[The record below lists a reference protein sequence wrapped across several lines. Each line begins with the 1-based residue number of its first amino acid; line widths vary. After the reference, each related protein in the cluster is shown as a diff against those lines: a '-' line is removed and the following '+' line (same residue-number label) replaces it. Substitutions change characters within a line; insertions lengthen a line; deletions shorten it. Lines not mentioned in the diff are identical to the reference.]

1 VQTRV
6 ETHATIALCVATG
19 SAFRKTAAMNGVWVH
34 WAELA
39 ACAAAILLAGTHL
52 ARAGDAIAHHT
63 GLGGSWIGLVMM
75 ATVTSL
81 PELVTG
87 ISSVTV
93 ADVPDIAVGNVLGA
107 CVLNLTMLVPLDALH
122 RKASIYSVA
131 SQGHVLGTAFGVV
144 MLGVVAF
151 GILSATQL
159 DRVLGIGHVGAVSIA
174 LLGLYAVAIRTIFH
188 YERGVHAVS
197 HEEQAPPGLTLAQA
211 VWRYAAAA
219 SVVVAAAL
227 WLPFAASAVAAAMG
241 WSESFVGTL
250 LVAFTT
256 TLPELTVT
264 IVSLRIGALDMAI
277 GNLVGSNLF
286 NLAILGIDDLLYLKG
301 PLLQSVEPSHAMSA
315 TAAAVM
321 AGAVIVALV
330 ARPTARLLNAI
341 GWTSVLIALVYFLN
355 AWLHFRHGG

>member
-1 VQTRV
+1 MT
-6 ETHATIALCVATG
+6 EPWI
-19 SAFRKTAAMNGVWVH
+19 H
-34 WAELA
+34 WLQLA
-39 ACAAAILLAGTHL
+39 ACAAAIFVAGSQL
-52 ARAGDAIAHHT
+52 ARSGDAIARHT
-63 GLGGSWIGLVMM
+63 GLGGSWIGLVLM

-107 CVLNLTMLVPLDALH
+107 CVLNLTMLVVLDALH

-131 SQGHVLGTAFGVV
+131 SQGHVLGTAFSVV

-151 GILSATQL
+151 GILSAAQL
-159 DRVLGIGHVGAVSIA
+159 DPGIGHVGMFSLGV
-174 LLGLYAVAIRTIFH
+174 LGLYAVAIRTIFH
-188 YERGVHAVS
+188 YERGIRAAAV
-197 HEEQAPPGLTLAQA
+197 EEEKPPELSLAQA
-211 VWRYAAAA
+211 AWRYAAAA
-219 SVVVAAAL
+219 AVVVGAAL
-227 WLPFAASAVAAAMG
+227 WLPFAARAVAESMG

-264 IVSLRIGALDMAI
+264 IASLRIGALDLAI

-286 NLAILGIDDLLYLKG
+286 NLAILAIDDLLYLKG
-301 PLLQSVEPSHAMSA
+301 PLLQSVASSHALSA

-321 AGAVIVALV
+321 SGAVIVALV

-341 GWTSVLIALVYFLN
+341 GWTSVLIALVYFVN

>member
-1 VQTRV
+1 
-6 ETHATIALCVATG
+6 
-19 SAFRKTAAMNGVWVH
+19 M
-34 WAELA
+34 
-39 ACAAAILLAGTHL
+39 
-52 ARAGDAIAHHT
+52 
-63 GLGGSWIGLVMM
+63 GGSWIGLVLV

-81 PELVTG
+81 PELMTG

-122 RKASIYSVA
+122 RRASIYSVA
-131 SQGHVLGTAFGVV
+131 SQGHVLGTAFGVL

-151 GILSATQL
+151 GILAAPL
-159 DRVLGIGHVGAVSIA
+159 VDLRVGHVGVVSLAVLA
-174 LLGLYAVAIRTIFH
+174 LYAVAIRTIFH
-188 YERGVHAVS
+188 YERGARAAAG
-197 HEEQAPPGLTLAQA
+197 EEAPPPALTLAQA
-211 VWRYAAAA
+211 AWRYAAAA
-219 SVVVAAAL
+219 AVVVAAAL

-250 LVAFTT
+250 LVAFAT

-264 IVSLRIGALDMAI
+264 VASVRIGALDMAI

-286 NLAILGIDDLLYLKG
+286 NLAILGIDDLLYVDG
-301 PLLQSVEPSHAMSA
+301 PLLAAVEPSHAVSA
-315 TAAAVM
+315 IAAAVM
-321 AGAVIVALV
+321 SGALIIALV

-341 GWTSVLIALVYFLN
+341 GWTSVLLALVYFVN